1 VVNPNELEYINGYI
15 YANQWGMNYIL
26 KIDPKSGEVVGKMD
40 LSDLVQR
47 TPTDTRNNFL
57 NGIAYNKATN
67 KIYVTG
73 KNWPTLYEVQFDH

>member
-1 VVNPNELEYINGYI
+1 
-15 YANQWGMNYIL
+15 MNYIL
-26 KIDPKSGEVVGKMD
+26 KIDPKSGEVVGKLD

-47 TPTDTRNNFL
+47 TPTDIRNNFL